1 MSNPVINAAMTRA
14 AMIGL
19 LLGVLAFIG
28 ARQQGIDWEQA
39 IYGGVGAFVA
49 SVLSRGFGEGLY
61 DSNRAAAT
69 RPPRWMISPE
79 HRPFCRIRPL
89 SCYCRRRPS

>member
-61 DSNRAAAT
+61 DSNRAANNNVNAGDVPMAAPDVVVT
-69 RPPRWMISPE
+69 EPVKP
-79 HRPFCRIRPL
+79 
-89 SCYCRRRPS
+89 

>member
-61 DSNRAAAT
+61 DSNRAANNNVNAGDVPMAAPDVVVT
-69 RPPRWMISPE
+69 EPAKP
-79 HRPFCRIRPL
+79 
-89 SCYCRRRPS
+89 